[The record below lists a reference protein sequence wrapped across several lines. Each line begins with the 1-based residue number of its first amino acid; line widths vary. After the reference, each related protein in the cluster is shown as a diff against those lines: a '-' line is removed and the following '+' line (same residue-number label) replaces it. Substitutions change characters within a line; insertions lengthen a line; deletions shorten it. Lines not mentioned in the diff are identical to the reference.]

1 MSMISFDNLE
11 PGMVLAADVKD
22 RSGRVL
28 LAAGN
33 SLTEKTL
40 RVFKMWGVTEAD
52 VQGVAQE
59 EIIAKKS
66 ASLNPELVQA
76 AEQNVNTLFTHC
88 DKEQPLIKE
97 LYRLTTLRAARKL
110 EDAHGN
116 NA

>member
-11 PGMVLAADVKD
+11 PGMVLSADVKD

-33 SLTEKTL
+33 TLTEKSL
-40 RVFKMWGVTEAD
+40 RVFKMWGVTEAE
-52 VQGVAQE
+52 VAGVAQE

-66 ASLNPELVQA
+66 ASLNPELVKA
-76 AEQNVNTLFTHC
+76 AESNVETLFTHC

-97 LYRLTTLRAARKL
+97 LFRLTVLRAARKL
-110 EDAHGN
+110 EDGNGN